1 MNSKIK
7 DLFNQTMTYIREK
20 EMIKRSILYVG
31 GLYVL
36 SNGVAMAI
44 KSNLGISPINVN
56 PFVFSEIFTG
66 ITMGMFTTTLLLL
79 FILIEFLILRKKF
92 KVANLVEI
100 LPSFIF
106 GFFVDL
112 SHGIW
117 SRLPAPSSYPM
128 QLVLLLVGSVV
139 LSSGL
144 VIYMNA
150 KLINMPAEGI
160 VVVIAQAIPNGTF
173 PKVKTWLDITLVSTA
188 IIISLLYFGRL
199 HGIREGTLWF
209 AINTGRIMP
218 IVRKGID
225 PFLKKIGFS
234 LDW

>member
-7 DLFNQTMTYIREK
+7 DLFNQLKIYIREK
-20 EMIKRSILYVG
+20 QMIRRSILYVG

-36 SNGVAMAI
+36 SNGVALAV

-56 PFVFSEIFTG
+56 PFVLSEIFTG
-66 ITMGMFTTTLLLL
+66 ITMGMFTAMLLSL
-79 FILIEFLILRKKF
+79 FIFIEFLILRKKF
-92 KVANLVEI
+92 RVANLVEI

-112 SHGIW
+112 SNAIW
-117 SRLPAPSSYPM
+117 SHLPPPSSYPI
-128 QLVLLLVGSVV
+128 QVILLISGSIV

-173 PKVKTWLDITLVSTA
+173 PKVKIALDVTLVSIA
-188 IIISLLYFGRL
+188 IVISLMYFGRL

-209 AINTGRIMP
+209 AINTGWIMP
-218 IVRKGID
+218 VVRKGID
-225 PFLKKIGFS
+225 PFLKRIGFS